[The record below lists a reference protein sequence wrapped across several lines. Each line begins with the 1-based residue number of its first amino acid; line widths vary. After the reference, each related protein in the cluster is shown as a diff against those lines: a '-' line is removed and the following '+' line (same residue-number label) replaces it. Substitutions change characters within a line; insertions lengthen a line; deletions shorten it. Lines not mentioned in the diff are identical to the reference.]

1 MATVVKLPDLLIE
14 LAEPYAIAGHRSV
27 PEQIEFWMRLG
38 KTAEENPELPTHFI
52 KNTLL
57 AIAEAD
63 DCQLNTYSH

>member
-1 MATVVKLPDLLIE
+1 MATVVKLSDQLIE
-14 LAEPYAIAGHRSV
+14 LAEPYAVAGHRSV
-27 PEQIEFWMRLG
+27 PEQIEFWARLG

-63 DCQLNTYSH
+63 ASQLTKYSH